1 LKLETQADF
10 ESALAR
16 LRRRGPESMAAFILS
31 LAQDSG
37 PVGEQVRTFIVGDDV
52 AQAAESLRRRIRG
65 LESPSEYHHR
75 HALGQG
81 IGQSL
86 QLILDS
92 IETLVLPREPK
103 QAFAL
108 LVEFFEADGR
118 AMEECREHTQE
129 VECAFERAAAMKA
142 EAAKAM
148 PTMEVASEV
157 SRLMSVDAYGL
168 RRGLGVVV
176 AKEGER

>member
-1 LKLETQADF
+1 
-10 ESALAR
+10 
-16 LRRRGPESMAAFILS
+16 

-37 PVGEQVRTFIVGDDV
+37 PVGEQVRTFIVGDDLAEV
-52 AQAAESLRRRIRG
+52 SESLRQRLG
-65 LESPSEYHHR
+65 SLESPSEYEHR
-75 HALGQG
+75 HALGEE
-81 IGQSL
+81 IGKSL
-86 QLILDS
+86 QFMLDG
-92 IETLVLPREPK
+92 IEMLVLPREPK

-108 LVEFFEADGR
+108 LVEFFESDGR
-118 AMEECREHTQE
+118 AMEECGEHHWE
-129 VECAFERAAAMKA
+129 VACAFERAAAMMA

-157 SRLMSVDAYGL
+157 SRLMLVDAYGL